1 MTMNYW
7 EIPEEILEKYFILEP
22 NGRYAVKDDVKGRVS
37 FKKHDLLSEGYPKD
51 IDLILCRNVVI
62 YFTEE
67 AKKHIYNGFAEAL
80 RPGGLLFVGGSE
92 MIMRSKEMGLALA
105 GVSMYRRTAAA

>member
-1 MTMNYW
+1 V
-7 EIPEEILEKYFILEP
+7 PPDILAKYFVAEP
-22 NGRYAVKDDVKGRVS
+22 AGTYAVRDSIKSRIT
-37 FKKHDLLSEGYPKD
+37 FKKHDLLSDPYPSD

-67 AKKHIYNGFAEAL
+67 AKSYIYSGFANAL

-92 MIMRSKEMGLALA
+92 MIMRSHDIGLRLD
-105 GVSMYRRTAAA
+105 GVSFYRRNAA